1 MSRDPKKELKDT
13 MDKQIVMSK
22 NLDKAL
28 EFHTKMN
35 PIDSVLKPLEGREEF
50 RDQQSKVESMVNT
63 WIDTFMA
70 MLEEGDELPVD
81 LVGRAAEIAKELR
94 EGEEEGEEY

>member
-1 MSRDPKKELKDT
+1 MSKDPKEELKDT
-13 MDKQIVMSK
+13 MDKQLVMAK

-35 PIDSVLKPLEGREEF
+35 PIDSVLKPLEEREEF

-81 LVGRAAEIAKELR
+81 LIGRASEIAKEMR
-94 EGEEEGEEY
+94 EEGSEEEDF

>member
-1 MSRDPKKELKDT
+1 MSKDPKKELKDT

-35 PIDSVLKPLEGREEF
+35 PIDTVLKPLEGREEF

-63 WIDTFMA
+63 WIDTYMA

-81 LVGRAAEIAKELR
+81 LIGRASEIARDLR
-94 EGEEEGEEY
+94 EEGEEEEL